1 MAHKD
6 TAWGIL
12 NASVDSPPKTGFRRV
27 DEEVRRLN
35 QVASMSYSQMTPVG
49 QGIPAHIH
57 PSLQV
62 GLLKVPRTDHLERS
76 CLSKISTF
84 EAERLTLAKTPI
96 TAFKARH
103 ALVWD
108 YYLILN
114 NALRITFWGLWI
126 APLPRLWCFVPFKRL
141 LGAYSAD
148 FAAVLAN
155 GPDKCWPFQP
165 LSYDRSN
172 DTRIASKGQ
181 PYQKTV

>member
-1 MAHKD
+1 MKKSAPKKIRSKREFSKKNRKCQSNGQSEKRRRSPLNRFTTSDFTMAHKD

-12 NASVDSPPKTGFRRV
+12 NASVDSPPETGFRRV

-96 TAFKARH
+96 IAFEARH

-114 NALRITFWGLWI
+114 NALRISKW
-126 APLPRLWCFVPFKRL
+126 
-141 LGAYSAD
+141 S
-148 FAAVLAN
+148 
-155 GPDKCWPFQP
+155 
-165 LSYDRSN
+165 SY
-172 DTRIASKGQ
+172 IL
-181 PYQKTV
+181 Y